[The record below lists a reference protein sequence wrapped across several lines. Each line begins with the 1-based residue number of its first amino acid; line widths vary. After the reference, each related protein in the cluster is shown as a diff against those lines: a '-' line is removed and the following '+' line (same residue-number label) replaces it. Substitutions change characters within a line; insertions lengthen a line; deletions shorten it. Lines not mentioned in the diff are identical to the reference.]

1 MGCPV
6 NSIKTMEDS
15 LRYRRQKLVIVIL
28 ASANSDSRAVDFIL
42 HNFHEMDLIS
52 DDVDFYMPGYGIN
65 KYNHNGNS
73 RKDKSWI
80 LRETNEMYPD
90 FHIKQRQICSFFR
103 PINGDGYENDSIVIE
118 SSRLGGIVFNM
129 AEFTDFVIEFTRRI
143 DGFYYLGG
151 CQMVLLQPKEDGTPN
166 YSRASVY
173 DLDSVINSPGGH
185 SLDAFIHRTFQL
197 IRNSEHEEKLHGRI
211 SQIQRLLFGRHN
223 RQSSID
229 DIIKQIDALYY
240 ESTRYYEQDERYE
253 IVIQNIIVDMNNCLR
268 WNVRTEDFYFISYS
282 SRNVLQAETLK
293 HYLQNHNIHVWI
305 APDGIPQ
312 GREYPVVIPT
322 ALKLAKV
329 FVLLLTPDS
338 ARSQWV
344 RRELAIAINNSAN
357 TRVKVLLSGGMT
369 IDSIRSDNEL
379 EFLLDRV
386 QIKYNYDDV
395 VRSEDSLERFI
406 QE

>member
-6 NSIKTMEDS
+6 NSIKAMEEG

-28 ASANSDSRAVDFIL
+28 ASANSDSRAVRFVL
-42 HNFHEMDLIS
+42 NNFHEMDLIS

-65 KYNHNGNS
+65 KYNHFCNS
-73 RKDKSWI
+73 SRDKDRI
-80 LRETNEMYPD
+80 LHEANQMFPD
-90 FHIKQRQICSFFR
+90 FHARQRPQPHRLFR
-103 PINGDGYENDSIVIE
+103 PINDDIDENDSIVIE
-118 SSRLGGIVFNM
+118 SPRLGGIVFNM
-129 AEFTDFVIEFTRRI
+129 AEFTDFVLEFTRRI
-143 DGFYYLGG
+143 DGFHYLGG
-151 CQMVLLQPKEDGTPN
+151 CQMVLLQSKEDGTPN
-166 YSRASVY
+166 YSYASVY
-173 DLDSVINSPGGH
+173 DLDSVINSPGGP

-197 IRNSEHEEKLHGRI
+197 IRHSEYEFLNWRT
-211 SQIQRLLFGRHN
+211 SSIQRRLFGRHN
-223 RQSSID
+223 NQSL
-229 DIIKQIDALYY
+229 IIKQIDALYY
-240 ESTRYYEQDERYE
+240 ESTRCFEQDEKYE

-268 WNVRTEDFYFISYS
+268 WDVRNEDFYFISYS

-338 ARSQWV
+338 ARSPWV

-369 IDSIRSDNEL
+369 IGSIRADNEL
-379 EFLLDRV
+379 EFLLDSV